1 MKKIGSGYW
10 FDFYN
15 EIFLRVIQDI
25 TNDGGSVFFAVVFI
39 LTVCSALIT
48 INGNSCYFIVNVF
61 RPCGS
66 SKLLLYC
73 WHAALLVV
81 LNAICM
87 RCVG

>member
-1 MKKIGSGYW
+1 LKKIGSGYW

-48 INGNSCYFIVNVF
+48 INGNSCYFIVNF
-61 RPCGS
+61 FPA
-66 SKLLLYC
+66 K
-73 WHAALLVV
+73 WK
-81 LNAICM
+81 
-87 RCVG
+87 